1 MLLLHNIE
9 AIYLDVVMAL
19 SGVTMNIDD
28 RSIVVLLGNNGS
40 GKSTTLKSISG
51 VLTVESGKL
60 SQGKVE
66 LDGKRIDHLNPEQV
80 ARLGICHVLQGH
92 PVFEDLTTEENLVM
106 GAYLQRNKGILKK
119 DLEQVYQYFPKLA
132 KLSRRKGGYLS
143 GGEQQ
148 MLSIGR
154 ALMAHPKYML
164 LDEPSLGLAPR
175 IVTEIFEVI
184 KHINREQGTTF
195 LIAEQNAFE
204 VLPIASYGYILQTG
218 KVVLEGTADVLQ
230 NHPDVSSSYL
240 GFGAGTNQNYYSY
253 LREKSNG
260 SG

>member
-66 LDGKRIDHLNPEQV
+66 LDGKRIDHLNPEHV

-92 PVFEDLTTEENLVM
+92 PVFEDLTTEENLIM
-106 GAYLQRNKGILKK
+106 GAYLQRNKGSIKK
-119 DLEQVYQYFPKLA
+119 DLEEVYQYFPKLA

-154 ALMAHPKYML
+154 ALMARPKYML

-240 GFGAGTNQNYYSY
+240 GFGAGTIQNYYSY
-253 LREKSNG
+253 LREKSN
-260 SG
+260 SSD